1 MKKFDAYLTVEA
13 SMMLPIVIAVILLT
27 IYMLFFQYD
36 RCLMEQN
43 AGKLALRGCTL
54 QLADGQ
60 ELIRQL
66 TVQSQEKDNR
76 FLAWNMEEIQIALKR
91 NRVSVKC
98 SGELAFPFQ
107 GLVFWSGDRIWQ
119 SECIYEN
126 RQVQPMQFI
135 RNCKKIMGG
144 K

>member
-1 MKKFDAYLTVEA
+1 MRKLDAYLTVEA
-13 SMMLPIVIAVILLT
+13 SMVLPVVIAVILLT

-43 AGKLALRGCTL
+43 AGKLALRGCTI

-76 FLAWNMEEIQIALKR
+76 FLAWNMEKPQIALKR
-91 NRVSVKC
+91 NRVSVKY
-98 SGELAFPFQ
+98 SGGIAFPFQ
-107 GLVFWSGDRIWQ
+107 GLAFWGGERTWQ
-119 SECIYEN
+119 SECTYEN
-126 RQVQPMQFI
+126 SQVQPVQFI